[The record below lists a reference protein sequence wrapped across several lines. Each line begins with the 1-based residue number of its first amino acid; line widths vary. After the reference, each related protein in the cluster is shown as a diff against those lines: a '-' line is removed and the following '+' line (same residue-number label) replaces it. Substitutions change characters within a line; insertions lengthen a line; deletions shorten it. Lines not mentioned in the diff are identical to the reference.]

1 MLGNRDPGAL
11 QRHAGHER
19 RLVNAEPGG
28 GPLNLLLDVRPGA
41 LLHPRR
47 LRLVDGG
54 SAVVEAQHGSI
65 PCAFPKRMAIR
76 RTPSL
81 ARFVVNEL
89 RYRRPRG
96 RCSVVSAT
104 GSGSGTASCGR
115 AAGW

>member
-47 LRLVDGG
+47 FG
-54 SAVVEAQHGSI
+54 SS
-65 PCAFPKRMAIR
+65 MA
-76 RTPSL
+76 
-81 ARFVVNEL
+81 
-89 RYRRPRG
+89 
-96 RCSVVSAT
+96 
-104 GSGSGTASCGR
+104 
-115 AAGW
+115 AALSWTFSMG